1 MCKLFV
7 GFSTPVQNFLTL
19 PCYLLIFL
27 SLFSA
32 LLHFVFFNFY
42 YIITERF
49 YLRTLSFYFKIYYK
63 NKSSQKFSNIK
74 KPNKFHHLVFSA
86 FTKKPNKPLYLKK
99 PIYSTTPTLFL
110 KNSAAL
116 FNYSSPQ
123 KRLHRVK
130 SFYKF
135 CIQSPYGY
143 L

>member
-1 MCKLFV
+1 M
-7 GFSTPVQNFLTL
+7 QNFLVF
-19 PCYLLIFL
+19 PCYLAYFISPIPASFYFAIFI
-27 SLFSA
+27 
-32 LLHFVFFNFY
+32 FY
-42 YIITERF
+42 FIITERF

-63 NKSSQKFSNIK
+63 NKSFQNSPISK
-74 KPNKFHHLVFSA
+74 KPNKFHHLVFPA

-99 PIYSTTPTLFL
+99 PIYSTIPTLFL

-135 CIQSPYGY
+135 CIQSPYNY